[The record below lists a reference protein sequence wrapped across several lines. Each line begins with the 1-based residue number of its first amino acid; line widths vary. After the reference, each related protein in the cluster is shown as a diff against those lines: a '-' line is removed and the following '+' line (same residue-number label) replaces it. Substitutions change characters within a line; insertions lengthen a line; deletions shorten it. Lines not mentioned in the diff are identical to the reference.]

1 MKEPFFIMRN
11 NHSENCGTP
20 PTITNETAN
29 KYYGYF
35 ENEFGEQWVF
45 VYDRVTKKAVLY
57 GGDVEWGNEYQVKDG
72 RVQGLILDQNE
83 LNWLNACWK
92 AATAFD

>member
-29 KYYGYF
+29 KTTAILKMSLVNSGYLCMT
-35 ENEFGEQWVF
+35 E
-45 VYDRVTKKAVLY
+45 
-57 GGDVEWGNEYQVKDG
+57 
-72 RVQGLILDQNE
+72 
-83 LNWLNACWK
+83 
-92 AATAFD
+92 